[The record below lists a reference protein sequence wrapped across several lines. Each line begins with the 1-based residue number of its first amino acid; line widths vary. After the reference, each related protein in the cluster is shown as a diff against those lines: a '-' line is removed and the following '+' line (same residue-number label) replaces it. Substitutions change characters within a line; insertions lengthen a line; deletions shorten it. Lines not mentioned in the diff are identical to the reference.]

1 MSPKSKEELHRFEQK
16 MHDKGS
22 DGFADGPRPWE
33 HWDESGN
40 QANSRVWEGSARR
53 IYGSRGAHS
62 LGHRLLSLLAF
73 LALATLLVGIGG
85 VYYTH
90 MQTQQ
95 IAQEDIRIQPLPITD
110 RTRSVSPA
118 AEPVASKK
126 IIRDVDELNVMTAPA
141 AGSGSA
147 STTPVAADAEMAGV
161 DSEVA
166 TAPPVDATA
175 VPALAVAGTA
185 SEEPEAVSASEPTPP
200 PADSN
205 IDSVSIETV
214 VTEKSVTTT
223 VYTRHPQ
230 QDKPE
235 VIAAIETTPPPFAHE
250 VAPAAGTAAADA
262 SSATVDQTAM
272 ASDEASGDALAD
284 VATGIEA
291 DSPAGAET
299 GESQDTLTLTSLETE
314 PLPGDTTTTDSTSMT
329 EDSATVASTG
339 MEAGADEA
347 TTLTPTAAPRDAAV
361 PAPSET
367 QADIDESAVA
377 AAAVTVQDTA
387 VPAPS
392 ETEAD
397 VDESA
402 VAAAVAAQDTAAL
415 ASSET
420 ETDVDESAV
429 AAAAQNTA
437 VPAPSETEADV
448 DESAMAAAAVTAQ
461 DTAAITAPTEA
472 DADEAATAAEPEPA
486 PEETAA
492 ETPVA
497 EETTQ
502 IALAESASPVEDT
515 TPAETAQASTAVKQ
529 PIMPV
534 ARQGDWVINLASY
547 TWKSTANKKLA
558 LFKDKGVDAEVFRVM
573 INDKPMYRVRVTGF
587 ESSRAARAEVAS
599 IEQTLDLEGAWVA
612 RR

>member
-1 MSPKSKEELHRFEQK
+1 MSPKSKEELRRFEQK

-33 HWDESGN
+33 NWDESGN

-53 IYGSRGAHS
+53 IYGSRSAHG

-90 MQTQQ
+90 TQTQQ
-95 IAQEDIRIQPLPITD
+95 IAQEDIRIQPLPTID

-118 AEPVASKK
+118 AEPVAGSK
-126 IIRDVDELNVMTAPA
+126 IIRDVDELNVLTAPA

-147 STTPVAADAEMAGV
+147 STTPMAADNEMAGV
-161 DSEVA
+161 DSDVA
-166 TAPPVDATA
+166 TAPPVDETA
-175 VPALAVAGTA
+175 VAALAAAGTA

-200 PADSN
+200 PADNN

-223 VYTRHPQ
+223 VYTRQLQ

-235 VIAAIETTPPPFAHE
+235 VIAAIETTPPPFVHE
-250 VAPAAGTAAADA
+250 VAPAAGTTAAADA
-262 SSATVDQTAM
+262 SSATVDETAM
-272 ASDEASGDALAD
+272 ASDAASVGAD
-284 VATGIEA
+284 IATGIEA

-299 GESQDTLTLTSLETE
+299 VESQDMLTLTSPATDTPSGETA
-314 PLPGDTTTTDSTSMT
+314 TTASTNMT
-329 EDSATVASTG
+329 EDGATVASTG

-347 TTLTPTAAPRDAAV
+347 TALTPTAAPREAAV

-367 QADIDESAVA
+367 QAGVDES
-377 AAAVTVQDTA
+377 AAAVTTRDTAVPAPSGTEADVDESAAAVAAQDTA
-387 VPAPS
+387 LPAPS

-397 VDESA
+397 VGESA
-402 VAAAVAAQDTAAL
+402 VAAD
-415 ASSET
+415 
-420 ETDVDESAV
+420 
-429 AAAAQNTA
+429 
-437 VPAPSETEADV
+437 
-448 DESAMAAAAVTAQ
+448 AVTAQ

-472 DADEAATAAEPEPA
+472 DTDEAATAALTAPAAEPA

-497 EETTQ
+497 EQTSQ
-502 IALAESASPVEDT
+502 IALAEPVSPVEET
-515 TPAETAQASTAVKQ
+515 TPAETAQADTAVKQ

-558 LFKDKGVDAEVFRVM
+558 LFRDKGVDAEVFRVM

>member
-1 MSPKSKEELHRFEQK
+1 MSPKSKEELHRFEQR

-53 IYGSRGAHS
+53 IRGSRRAHS

-90 MQTQQ
+90 MQTPQV
-95 IAQEDIRIQPLPITD
+95 AQEGIRIQPLPITD
-110 RTRSVSPA
+110 RTRRVSPA

-126 IIRDVDELNVMTAPA
+126 IVRDVDELNVLTAPA
-141 AGSGSA
+141 AGSESA
-147 STTPVAADAEMAGV
+147 SKTPMAADDEMAGA
-161 DSEVA
+161 DSDVA
-166 TAPPVDATA
+166 TAPPADETAAPVMASAEIATA
-175 VPALAVAGTA
+175 
-185 SEEPEAVSASEPTPP
+185 EADETTTGESAPP
-200 PADSN
+200 LADSN

-230 QDKPE
+230 QDEPE

-250 VAPAAGTAAADA
+250 VTPVAAADA
-262 SSATVDQTAM
+262 GS
-272 ASDEASGDALAD
+272 ASDDEATTASNEASEEALAVD
-284 VATGIEA
+284 TTGMEA
-291 DSPAGAET
+291 DSAAGAKTDEP
-299 GESQDTLTLTSLETE
+299 QDMLTLTVAGTDT
-314 PLPGDTTTTDSTSMT
+314 LPGETATPNTTGMT
-329 EDSATVASTG
+329 EGSATVASTG

-347 TTLTPTAAPRDAAV
+347 TTLTPTAEPRVAAV
-361 PAPSET
+361 PAPF
-367 QADIDESAVA
+367 
-377 AAAVTVQDTA
+377 
-387 VPAPS
+387 

-402 VAAAVAAQDTAAL
+402 TATAAVTTQDTAVLATSETAADVGEPAVAAQDTAAIM
-415 ASSET
+415 A
-420 ETDVDESAV
+420 
-429 AAAAQNTA
+429 
-437 VPAPSETEADV
+437 PADAD
-448 DESAMAAAAVTAQ
+448 T
-461 DTAAITAPTEA
+461 
-472 DADEAATAAEPEPA
+472 DADEAATLSAPAAEPA
-486 PEETAA
+486 LEETVA

-502 IALAESASPVEDT
+502 IALAKPASKAESA

-558 LFKDKGVDAEVFRVM
+558 LFRDKGVDAEVFRVM

-587 ESSRAARAEVAS
+587 ESSRAAKAEVAA

>member
-1 MSPKSKEELHRFEQK
+1 MSPKSKEELRRFEQK

-53 IYGSRGAHS
+53 IYGSRSAHG

-90 MQTQQ
+90 TQTQQ
-95 IAQEDIRIQPLPITD
+95 IAQEDIRIQPLPTID

-118 AEPVASKK
+118 AEPVAGSK
-126 IIRDVDELNVMTAPA
+126 IIRDVDELNVLTAPA

-147 STTPVAADAEMAGV
+147 STTAMAADNEMAGV
-161 DSEVA
+161 DSDVA
-166 TAPPVDATA
+166 TAPPVDETA
-175 VPALAVAGTA
+175 VAALAAAGTA

-200 PADSN
+200 PADNN

-223 VYTRHPQ
+223 VYTRQLQ

-235 VIAAIETTPPPFAHE
+235 VIAAIETTPPPFVHE
-250 VAPAAGTAAADA
+250 VAPAAGTTAAADA
-262 SSATVDQTAM
+262 SSATVDETAM
-272 ASDEASGDALAD
+272 ASDAASVGAD
-284 VATGIEA
+284 IATGIEA

-299 GESQDTLTLTSLETE
+299 VESQDMLTLTSPATDTPSGETA
-314 PLPGDTTTTDSTSMT
+314 TTASTNMT
-329 EDSATVASTG
+329 EDGATVASTG

-347 TTLTPTAAPRDAAV
+347 TALTPTAAPREAAV

-367 QADIDESAVA
+367 QAGVDES
-377 AAAVTVQDTA
+377 AAAVTTRDTAVPAPSGTEADVDESAAAVAAQDTA
-387 VPAPS
+387 LPAPS

-397 VDESA
+397 VGESA
-402 VAAAVAAQDTAAL
+402 VAAD
-415 ASSET
+415 
-420 ETDVDESAV
+420 
-429 AAAAQNTA
+429 
-437 VPAPSETEADV
+437 
-448 DESAMAAAAVTAQ
+448 AVTAQ

-472 DADEAATAAEPEPA
+472 DTDEAATAALTAPAAEPA

-497 EETTQ
+497 EQTSQ
-502 IALAESASPVEDT
+502 IALAEPVSPVEET
-515 TPAETAQASTAVKQ
+515 TPAETAQADTAVKQ

-558 LFKDKGVDAEVFRVM
+558 LFRDKGVDAEVFRVM

>member
-1 MSPKSKEELHRFEQK
+1 MSPTSKEELHRFEQR

-53 IYGSRGAHS
+53 IRGSRRAHS

-90 MQTQQ
+90 MQTPQV
-95 IAQEDIRIQPLPITD
+95 AQEGIRIQPLPITD
-110 RTRSVSPA
+110 RTRRVSPA

-126 IIRDVDELNVMTAPA
+126 IVRDVDELNVLTAPA
-141 AGSGSA
+141 AGSESA
-147 STTPVAADAEMAGV
+147 STTPMAADDEMAGA
-161 DSEVA
+161 DSDVA
-166 TAPPVDATA
+166 TAPPANETA
-175 VPALAVAGTA
+175 VPVMASAEIATA
-185 SEEPEAVSASEPTPP
+185 EADETTTGESAPP
-200 PADSN
+200 LADSN

-230 QDKPE
+230 QDEPE
-235 VIAAIETTPPPFAHE
+235 VIAAIETTPPPFVHE
-250 VAPAAGTAAADA
+250 VSPAAAADA
-262 SSATVDQTAM
+262 ASTTQEVTTM
-272 ASDEASGDALAD
+272 TSDEASEGALAE
-284 VATGIEA
+284 VATAIEA
-291 DSPAGAET
+291 DSAAGAET
-299 GESQDTLTLTSLETE
+299 GETQDMLTLTSAGTDK
-314 PLPGDTTTTDSTSMT
+314 LPGETATPDTTGMT
-329 EDSATVASTG
+329 EGSATVASTG

-361 PAPSET
+361 PVLSET
-367 QADIDESAVA
+367 ETDVEESAAA
-377 AAAVTVQDTA
+377 AAAVTTQDTA
-387 VPAPS
+387 VLAPSETEADVGESAAAVAAQDTEGFAIS

-402 VAAAVAAQDTAAL
+402 V
-415 ASSET
+415 
-420 ETDVDESAV
+420 
-429 AAAAQNTA
+429 
-437 VPAPSETEADV
+437 
-448 DESAMAAAAVTAQ
+448 AAAAVTAQ

-472 DADEAATAAEPEPA
+472 DANKAATAALTAPAAEPA
-486 PEETAA
+486 IEETTA
-492 ETPVA
+492 ETPAA

-502 IALAESASPVEDT
+502 ITLAEPASTAESA

-547 TWKSTANKKLA
+547 TWKSTANKKLS

-587 ESSRAARAEVAS
+587 ESSRAAKAEVAA

>member
-118 AEPVASKK
+118 VEPVASKK

-161 DSEVA
+161 DSDVA

-185 SEEPEAVSASEPTPP
+185 SEEPEAVSASEPTPS

-299 GESQDTLTLTSLETE
+299 GESQDMLTLTSLETE

-347 TTLTPTAAPRDAAV
+347 TTLTPTAAPRETAV
-361 PAPSET
+361 PAPFET
-367 QADIDESAVA
+367 QDDVDESAA
-377 AAAVTVQDTA
+377 AVAAVTVQNTT
-387 VPAPS
+387 VLAPS
-392 ETEAD
+392 ETEAN
-397 VDESA
+397 VDES
-402 VAAAVAAQDTAAL
+402 AAAVAAQDTAAL
-415 ASSET
+415 ASSAAET
-420 ETDVDESAV
+420 GADESA
-429 AAAAQNTA
+429 
-437 VPAPSETEADV
+437 
-448 DESAMAAAAVTAQ
+448 AAVATVTAL
-461 DTAAITAPTEA
+461 DSAAVTAPTEA
-472 DADEAATAAEPEPA
+472 DADEAATAALTAPVAEPESA
-486 PEETAA
+486 LEETAT

-515 TPAETAQASTAVKQ
+515 TPAETAQAGTAVKQ

-534 ARQGDWVINLASY
+534 ARQGDWVINLAPY

-558 LFKDKGVDAEVFRVM
+558 LFKDKGVDAEVFRVI

-587 ESSRAARAEVAS
+587 ASSRAARAEVAS

>member
-161 DSEVA
+161 DSDVA

-235 VIAAIETTPPPFAHE
+235 VIAAIETTPPPFAHG

-262 SSATVDQTAM
+262 SSATVDETAM
-272 ASDEASGDALAD
+272 TSDGASGEALAD

-299 GESQDTLTLTSLETE
+299 GESQDMLTLTSPGTE
-314 PLPGDTTTTDSTSMT
+314 PLPGDTATTDSTSMT

-402 VAAAVAAQDTAAL
+402 VAVAAQD
-415 ASSET
+415 
-420 ETDVDESAV
+420 
-429 AAAAQNTA
+429 TA

>member
-1 MSPKSKEELHRFEQK
+1 MSPKSKEELRRFEQR

-53 IYGSRGAHS
+53 IYGSRSAHS

-95 IAQEDIRIQPLPITD
+95 IAQEDIRIQPLPTID

-126 IIRDVDELNVMTAPA
+126 IIRDVDELNVLTAPA
-141 AGSGSA
+141 AGSDSA
-147 STTPVAADAEMAGV
+147 STTAMAADAEMAGV
-161 DSEVA
+161 DSDVA
-166 TAPPVDATA
+166 TAPPVDETA
-175 VPALAVAGTA
+175 VPALAAAGTA
-185 SEEPEAVSASEPTPP
+185 SEEPEAMSASETTAP

-230 QDKPE
+230 QDEPE

-250 VAPAAGTAAADA
+250 VAAAAGTAAADA

-291 DSPAGAET
+291 DSPGGAET
-299 GESQDTLTLTSLETE
+299 GETQDMLTLTSLETE
-314 PLPGDTTTTDSTSMT
+314 PLPGDTTTDSTSMT
-329 EDSATVASTG
+329 GDSATVASTG

-347 TTLTPTAAPRDAAV
+347 TTLTPTAAPRETAV
-361 PAPSET
+361 PAPFET
-367 QADIDESAVA
+367 QDDVDESAA
-377 AAAVTVQDTA
+377 AVAAVTVQNTA
-387 VPAPS
+387 VLAPS
-392 ETEAD
+392 ETEAN
-397 VDESA
+397 VDES
-402 VAAAVAAQDTAAL
+402 AAAVAAQDTAAL
-415 ASSET
+415 ASSAAET
-420 ETDVDESAV
+420 GADESA
-429 AAAAQNTA
+429 
-437 VPAPSETEADV
+437 
-448 DESAMAAAAVTAQ
+448 AAVATVTAL
-461 DTAAITAPTEA
+461 DSAAVTAPTEA
-472 DADEAATAAEPEPA
+472 DADEAATAALTAPVAEPESA
-486 PEETAA
+486 LEETAT

-515 TPAETAQASTAVKQ
+515 TPAETAQAGTAVKQ

-558 LFKDKGVDAEVFRVM
+558 LFRDKGVDAEVFRVM